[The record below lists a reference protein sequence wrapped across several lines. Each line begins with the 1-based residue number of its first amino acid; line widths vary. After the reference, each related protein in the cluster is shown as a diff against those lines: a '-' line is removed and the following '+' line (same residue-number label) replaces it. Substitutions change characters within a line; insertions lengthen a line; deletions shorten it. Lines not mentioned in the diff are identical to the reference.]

1 MFKPIGSL
9 IYKLPSRASARG
21 AISALMIRH
30 IAKEAID
37 RELVDFG
44 QEVLSTIKVKS
55 FKGGVLTVNTTPT
68 LAAELHM
75 RSGGLIRDINKK
87 VGGKLLSRI
96 RFIQ

>member
-1 MFKPIGSL
+1 MFRPIGSL
-9 IYKLPSRASARG
+9 IYKLPNKASARG

-37 RELVDFG
+37 RELVDFP
-44 QEVLSTIKVKS
+44 QEILSTIKVKS
-55 FKGGVLTVNTTPT
+55 FKGGVLTVVTTPT

-87 VGGKLLSRI
+87 AGQRLLTRI
-96 RFIQ
+96 RFI

>member
-9 IYKLPSRASARG
+9 IYKLPNRANAKR

-37 RELVDFG
+37 RELVDFP
-44 QEVLSTIKVKS
+44 QEILSTIKVKS
-55 FKGGVLTVNTTPT
+55 FKNRVLTVATTPT
-68 LAAELHM
+68 IAAELHM

-87 VGGKLLSRI
+87 VGERLLVRI
-96 RFIQ
+96 RFI